1 MKRSFLWVVRAL
13 WYAIRWIAGL
23 VWCRQMG
30 HPIRFEGTVNLAT
43 GLFGSYR
50 CALCPLEFFKSANHR
65 PEVKTA

>member
-1 MKRSFLWVVRAL
+1 
-13 WYAIRWIAGL
+13 
-23 VWCRQMG
+23 MG